1 MKKFFYV
8 LAGIARVVMLLV
20 LLLVTVLSPFFMPSV
35 WADFVDELQIMDLTS
50 VVDWAKILFSGFW
63 LVAGTFILLVCV
75 LALLTFIALIIIR
88 VATAGKPIKYLF
100 SRSWR
105 GAISFVWHGGENKE

>member
-1 MKKFFYV
+1 MRKIICV
-8 LAGIARVVMLLV
+8 LAGVARVVMLLV
-20 LLLVTVLSPFFMPSV
+20 LLLITVLSPFFMPSV

-63 LVAGTFILLVCV
+63 LVAGTFILIGCV
-75 LALLTFIALIIIR
+75 LALLVFITLIIIR
-88 VATAGKPIKYLF
+88 VATTGKPIKYLF
-100 SRSWR
+100 SRSW

>member
-35 WADFVDELQIMDLTS
+35 WADFVDELHIMDLTS

-63 LVAGTFILLVCV
+63 LVAGTFILIGCV
-75 LALLTFIALIIIR
+75 LALLVFIALIIIR
-88 VATAGKPIKYLF
+88 VATTGKPINYLF
-100 SRSWR
+100 SRSW
-105 GAISFVWHGGENKE
+105 GGGNILYLARRRK